1 MKYYRTPQ
9 QISVL
14 TREIPL
20 FEHRMQITRFVPT
33 KHRGLREIGTLL
45 SMRRGVLKLRHD
57 GESHEITASDAVRYF
72 LVTGGP
78 LEDASAKGA
87 EIRVFGRMERGELV
101 DAVAIDMGNVPD
113 PEKKAG

>member
-9 QISVL
+9 QITAL

-20 FEHRMQITRFVPT
+20 FEHRAQISRFVPT
-33 KHRGLREIGTLL
+33 KHRGLREIGTLA
-45 SMRRGVLKLRHD
+45 SMRKGVVKLHHEGD
-57 GESHEITASDAVRYF
+57 SHEIKASDAVRYF

-78 LEDASAKGA
+78 LDDAASKGS
-87 EIRVFGRMERGELV
+87 EIRVFGRVERGELV
-101 DAVAIDMGNVPD
+101 EAVAIDMSNVPD